1 MPCKIRATDIHPD
14 FVPILREEAAMH
26 TALLAAGEAV
36 QLNSTRLGIS
46 LVLSLVVLIFLV
58 TVVKLHPFVSLLAA
72 GMVVGIGSGYGP
84 VATLTSFTGEF
95 GSTMGSV
102 GILIGLG
109 AMIGKVLMD
118 TGATDQVVNTLVSK
132 SSPATI
138 PWIMALIGALIGL
151 PMFFEVGL
159 VILVPVIILVARK
172 TELPL
177 MRVAIPTLAGLSI
190 MHACV
195 PPHPGPLAALSQFK
209 ETGNVG
215 LTMMFGIPVALITLV
230 IVGPLFSKVAARWV
244 PIEAPADFVSKSDE
258 AAKEEARLP
267 SFGLSV
273 FCIILP
279 AILMLLTSVFEITSP
294 DFRTRTD
301 GFAQTINFI
310 GNPVMAL
317 AIALIVSMLL
327 LKAASGI
334 SWKTVNDSLGA
345 SLPAVAG
352 ILLIVGAGGGFKGVL
367 VSTGIGKIIGTFVET
382 SNISIFL
389 LGWLIAVFV
398 RVATGSATVS
408 ILTTAGI
415 LSNAMTMMHAT
426 PMATTLLVIAIGA
439 GSIFLSH
446 LNDAGFWLIKEYF
459 GMSVGDTLK
468 TWSVLECLLSVV
480 VLILVMIASIF
491 VPIAG

>member
-1 MPCKIRATDIHPD
+1 MPCKIGAMGIRPD

-132 SSPATI
+132 SSPVTI

-480 VLILVMIASIF
+480 VLILVMVASIF

>member
-1 MPCKIRATDIHPD
+1 MPCKIGAMGVRPD

-244 PIEAPADFVSKSDE
+244 PIEAPADFAAKSEE

-468 TWSVLECLLSVV
+468 TWSVLECLLSVM

-491 VPIAG
+491 VPVAG

>member
-1 MPCKIRATDIHPD
+1 MQSILHLASSSSLLLSESPAIRLD
-14 FVPILREEAAMH
+14 
-26 TALLAAGEAV
+26 
-36 QLNSTRLGIS
+36 NTRLSIS

-58 TVVKLHPFVSLLAA
+58 TVVKLHPFISLLCASL
-72 GMVVGIGSGYGP
+72 VVGIGSGLGP
-84 VATLTSFTGEF
+84 VSTLASFTSEF
-95 GSTMGSV
+95 GNTMGSV

-118 TGATDQVVNTLVSK
+118 TGATDQVVNTLVAK

-138 PWIMALIGALIGL
+138 AWIMALIGALIGL

-159 VILVPVIILVARK
+159 VILVPVIILVARR
-172 TELPL
+172 TQLPL

-215 LTMMFGIPVALITLV
+215 LTMMVGIPFALITLML
-230 IVGPLFSKVAARWV
+230 VGPLFSKIASRWV
-244 PIEAPADFVSKSDE
+244 PIEAPTDFLAKSEE
-258 AAKEEARLP
+258 ASKEESKLP
-267 SFGLSV
+267 SFSLSV
-273 FCIILP
+273 SCILLP
-279 AILMLLTSVFEITSP
+279 AILMLLTSVFEIVNP
-294 DFRTRTD
+294 GFKNRTD
-301 GFAQTINFI
+301 SFAQTINFI

-317 AIALIVSMLL
+317 AISLIVSMLV
-327 LKAASGI
+327 LKVASGI

-367 VSTGIGKIIGTFVET
+367 VSTGIGKIIGTFVEH

-389 LGWLIAVFV
+389 LGWIIAAFV
-398 RVATGSATVS
+398 RIATGSATVS

-415 LSNAMTMMHAT
+415 LSNAMSMMHAS

-459 GMSVGDTLK
+459 GLSVGETLK
-468 TWSVLECLLSVV
+468 TWSILECLLSVV
-480 VLILVMIASIF
+480 VLVLVMITSIF

>member
-1 MPCKIRATDIHPD
+1 MPCKIGAMGVRPD

-36 QLNSTRLGIS
+36 QFNSTRLGIS

-132 SSPATI
+132 SSPVTI

-215 LTMMFGIPVALITLV
+215 LTMMFGIPIALITLV

-317 AIALIVSMLL
+317 AIALIVSMLV

-367 VSTGIGKIIGTFVET
+367 VSTGIGKIIGTFVEH

-389 LGWLIAVFV
+389 LGWVIAVFV
-398 RVATGSATVS
+398 RIATGSATVS

-415 LSNAMTMMHAT
+415 LSNAMTMMHAGST
-426 PMATTLLVIAIGA
+426 ATTLLVIAIGA

-459 GMSVGDTLK
+459 GLSVGETLK

-480 VLILVMIASIF
+480 VLVLVMIASIF
-491 VPIAG
+491 VPITA

>member
-1 MPCKIRATDIHPD
+1 MS
-14 FVPILREEAAMH
+14 L
-26 TALLAAGEAV
+26 TAGGTVLAADAAPAV
-36 QLNSTRLGIS
+36 ALNPTRLGIS
-46 LVLSLVVLIFLV
+46 LVLSLVVLILLV
-58 TVVKLHPFVSLLAA
+58 TVAKLHPFVSLLGAA
-72 GMVVGIGSGYGP
+72 LVVGIGSGYGP
-84 VATLTSFTGEF
+84 MATLTSFTGEF
-95 GSTMGSV
+95 GNTMGSV

-118 TGATDQVVNTLVSK
+118 TGATEQVVNTLVSK
-132 SSPATI
+132 STAATI

-159 VILVPVIILVARK
+159 VILVPVIILTAQRTK
-172 TELPL
+172 LPL

-195 PPHPGPLAALSQFK
+195 PPHPGPLAAISQFK
-209 ETGNVG
+209 DGGNVG
-215 LTMMFGIPVALITLV
+215 LTMMFGIPVAIVTLL
-230 IVGPLFSKVAARWV
+230 IVGPLFSKIAAKWV
-244 PIEAPADFVSKSDE
+244 PIEAPANFTVKSEE
-258 AAKEEARLP
+258 ASKEETKLP
-267 SFGLSV
+267 SFGISLL
-273 FCIILP
+273 CILLP
-279 AILMLLTSVFEITSP
+279 AVLMLLTSIFEIAIPGFTKA
-294 DFRTRTD
+294 TD
-301 GFAQTINFI
+301 PFSQTINFI
-310 GNPVMAL
+310 GAPSMAL
-317 AIALIVSMLL
+317 AISLVFSMIVLHW
-327 LKAASGI
+327 ASGI

-367 VSTGIGKIIGTFVET
+367 VGTGIGKIIGGFVET
-382 SNISIFL
+382 SHVSIFL

-415 LSNAMTMMHAT
+415 LSNAVTMMHAS
-426 PMATTLLVIAIGA
+426 PMAVTLLVLAIGA

-459 GMSVGDTLK
+459 GMSVGQTLK

-480 VLILVMIASIF
+480 VLILVMILSLFI
-491 VPIAG
+491 PLTI

>member
-1 MPCKIRATDIHPD
+1 MPCKIGAKGVRPD

-132 SSPATI
+132 SSPVTI

-317 AIALIVSMLL
+317 AIALIVSMLV

-367 VSTGIGKIIGTFVET
+367 VSTGIGKIIGTFVEH

-389 LGWLIAVFV
+389 LGWVIAVFV
-398 RVATGSATVS
+398 RIATGSATVS

-415 LSNAMTMMHAT
+415 LSNAMTMMHAGST
-426 PMATTLLVIAIGA
+426 ATTLLVIAIGA

-459 GMSVGDTLK
+459 GLSVGETLK

-480 VLILVMIASIF
+480 VLVLVMIASIF
-491 VPIAG
+491 VPITA

>member
-1 MPCKIRATDIHPD
+1 M
-14 FVPILREEAAMH
+14 
-26 TALLAAGEAV
+26 LLASQPAADGYLTLAAS
-36 QLNSTRLGIS
+36 QAISLNTTRLGIS
-46 LVLSLVVLIFLV
+46 LVLSLAVLIFLV
-58 TVVKLHPFVSLLAA
+58 TVVKLHPFVSLLGAA
-72 GMVVGIGSGYGP
+72 LVVGIGSGYGP

-95 GSTMGSV
+95 GNTMGSV

-118 TGATDQVVNTLVSK
+118 TGATDQVVNTLVAKSK
-132 SSPATI
+132 PATI

-159 VILVPVIILVARK
+159 VILVPVIILVARRTK
-172 TELPL
+172 LPL

-209 ETGNVG
+209 QTGNVG
-215 LTMMFGIPVALITLV
+215 LTMMFGIPFALITLV
-230 IVGPLFSKVAARWV
+230 VVGPAFSRLASRWV
-244 PIEAPADFVSKSDE
+244 PIQAPADFVAKSE
-258 AAKEEARLP
+258 QAGKEETQLP

-273 FCIILP
+273 CCILLP
-279 AILMLLTSVFEITSP
+279 AVLMLLTSIFEIAVP
-294 DFRTRTD
+294 GFKDRTD
-301 GFAQTINFI
+301 GLAQTINFI

-317 AIALIVSMLL
+317 AIALIVSMLV

-367 VSTGIGKIIGTFVET
+367 VSTGIGKIIGTFVEH

-389 LGWLIAVFV
+389 LGWVIAVFV
-398 RVATGSATVS
+398 RIATGSATVS

-415 LSNAMTMMHAT
+415 LSNAMTMMHAGST
-426 PMATTLLVIAIGA
+426 ATTLLVIAIGA

-459 GMSVGDTLK
+459 GLSVGETLK

-480 VLILVMIASIF
+480 VLVLVMIASIF
-491 VPIAG
+491 VPITA

>member
-1 MPCKIRATDIHPD
+1 MPCKIGAKDVRPD

-215 LTMMFGIPVALITLV
+215 LTMMFGIPIALITLV

-327 LKAASGI
+327 LKAASDI

-352 ILLIVGAGGGFKGVL
+352 ILLIVGAGGGFKGIL

-480 VLILVMIASIF
+480 VLILVMVASIF

>member
-1 MPCKIRATDIHPD
+1 MPCKIGAMGVRPD

-317 AIALIVSMLL
+317 AIALIVSMLV

-367 VSTGIGKIIGTFVET
+367 VSTGIGKIIGTFVEH

-389 LGWLIAVFV
+389 LGWVIAVFV
-398 RVATGSATVS
+398 RIATGSATVS

-415 LSNAMTMMHAT
+415 LSNAMTMMHAGST
-426 PMATTLLVIAIGA
+426 ATTLLVIAIGA

-459 GMSVGDTLK
+459 GLSVGETLK

-480 VLILVMIASIF
+480 VLVLVMIASIF
-491 VPIAG
+491 VPITA

>member
-1 MPCKIRATDIHPD
+1 MPCKIGAMGVRPD

-132 SSPATI
+132 SSPVTI

-215 LTMMFGIPVALITLV
+215 LTMMFGIPIALITLV

-244 PIEAPADFVSKSDE
+244 PIEAPADFAAKSEE
-258 AAKEEARLP
+258 ATKEEARLP

-480 VLILVMIASIF
+480 VLVLVMVASIF

>member
-1 MPCKIRATDIHPD
+1 MPCKIGAMGVRPD
-14 FVPILREEAAMH
+14 FIPILREEAAMH

-215 LTMMFGIPVALITLV
+215 LTMMFGIPIALITLV

-244 PIEAPADFVSKSDE
+244 PIEAPADFAAKSEE
-258 AAKEEARLP
+258 ATKEEARLP

>member
-215 LTMMFGIPVALITLV
+215 LTMMFGIPIALITLV

-244 PIEAPADFVSKSDE
+244 PIEAPADFAAKSEE

-273 FCIILP
+273 FCI
-279 AILMLLTSVFEITSP
+279 
-294 DFRTRTD
+294 
-301 GFAQTINFI
+301 I

>member
-1 MPCKIRATDIHPD
+1 
-14 FVPILREEAAMH
+14 
-26 TALLAAGEAV
+26 
-36 QLNSTRLGIS
+36 
-46 LVLSLVVLIFLV
+46 
-58 TVVKLHPFVSLLAA
+58 
-72 GMVVGIGSGYGP
+72 
-84 VATLTSFTGEF
+84 
-95 GSTMGSV
+95 
-102 GILIGLG
+102 
-109 AMIGKVLMD
+109 
-118 TGATDQVVNTLVSK
+118 
-132 SSPATI
+132 
-138 PWIMALIGALIGL
+138 
-151 PMFFEVGL
+151 
-159 VILVPVIILVARK
+159 
-172 TELPL
+172 
-177 MRVAIPTLAGLSI
+177 
-190 MHACV
+190 
-195 PPHPGPLAALSQFK
+195 
-209 ETGNVG
+209 
-215 LTMMFGIPVALITLV
+215 
-230 IVGPLFSKVAARWV
+230 
-244 PIEAPADFVSKSDE
+244 
-258 AAKEEARLP
+258 
-267 SFGLSV
+267 
-273 FCIILP
+273 
-279 AILMLLTSVFEITSP
+279 MLLTSVFEITSP

>member
-1 MPCKIRATDIHPD
+1 MPCKIGAMGVRPD

-172 TELPL
+172 TDLPL

-215 LTMMFGIPVALITLV
+215 LTMMFGIPIALITLV

-415 LSNAMTMMHAT
+415 LSNAMTMMHST

-480 VLILVMIASIF
+480 VLILVMVASIF

>member
-1 MPCKIRATDIHPD
+1 MPCKIGAKGVRPD

-132 SSPATI
+132 SSPVTI

-258 AAKEEARLP
+258 AAKEEASLP

-334 SWKTVNDSLGA
+334 SWKTVNDSLGS

-415 LSNAMTMMHAT
+415 LSNAMTMMHAGST
-426 PMATTLLVIAIGA
+426 ATTLLVIAIGA

-459 GMSVGDTLK
+459 GLSVGETLK

-480 VLILVMIASIF
+480 VLVLVMIASIF
-491 VPIAG
+491 VPITA

>member
-1 MPCKIRATDIHPD
+1 MPCKIGATDVHPD

-132 SSPATI
+132 SSPVTI

-382 SNISIFL
+382 SNVSIFL

-468 TWSVLECLLSVV
+468 TWSVLECILSVV
-480 VLILVMIASIF
+480 VLVLVMVASIF